1 MNRKKKA
8 MRNFMLV
15 MVVIVIFS
23 MVMTMF
29 R

>member
-23 MVMTMF
+23 MVLSIF

>member
-23 MVMTMF
+23 MVLSMF